1 MTAAAE
7 TGGASACGHRA
18 WAPLA
23 PVWAAPVL
31 AAAVLVGTG
40 GCGGPVRRAIAG
52 RVTLDGRP
60 LDEAVVMFV
69 PLDAGGRKTGGQ
81 IAAGRYAVPRDV
93 GVLPGRYR
101 VEIADD
107 PPLDSAVPLEKR
119 PSRPRRQVPP
129 AYSVASSLSIEI
141 TADGPAEFDFEL
153 TSKLASSG
161 TP

>member
-7 TGGASACGHRA
+7 IGGATARGHPV
-18 WAPLA
+18 WAPL
-23 PVWAAPVL
+23 APVL

-40 GCGGPVRRAIAG
+40 GCGGPVRRAVAG

-60 LDEAVVMFV
+60 LDEAVVMFM
-69 PLDAGGRKTGGQ
+69 PLGEGGLKTGGP
-81 IAAGRYAVPRDV
+81 ITAGRYAVPRDV

-107 PPLDSAVPLEKR
+107 PPIEAAVPPEKR
-119 PSRPRRQVPP
+119 RSRPRRQVPP
-129 AYSVASSLSIEI
+129 AYSAASPLTIEI

-153 TSKLASSG
+153 TSKPTSSR